1 MATQLLVS
9 PQEYLATTYTDLDRE
24 YVHGEILERSMPTFL
39 HGKVQAMLCILFGA
53 IRKLHSLEIVTEVRH
68 ALQPN
73 ALYRIP
79 DVAVFAG
86 QLPVGPYPST
96 PPLVAIEIA
105 SPDDRLSETLQKF
118 EEYLAWGIANIWLID
133 PEAKKL
139 YIYDATG
146 LHPVQSL
153 PLPQYDFAIT
163 LADLDLQ

>member
-9 PQEYLATTYTDLDRE
+9 PQDYLATTYSDLDRE
-24 YVHGEILERSMPTFL
+24 YVHGEVLERTMPTFL
-39 HGKVQAMLCILFGA
+39 HGKIQALLCILFGA

-68 ALQPN
+68 ALQAN

-86 QLPVGPYPST
+86 QLPEGPYPST
-96 PPLVAIEIA
+96 PPLVAVEIA

-118 EEYLAWGIANIWLID
+118 AEYLAWGIPHIWLID

-139 YIYDATG
+139 YIYDETG
-146 LHPVQSL
+146 LHPVQTL

>member
-24 YVHGEILERSMPTFL
+24 YVHGEILERSMPTLL
-39 HGKVQAMLCILFGA
+39 HGRVQLLVGFLFELLRRHHA
-53 IRKLHSLEIVTEVRH
+53 IFAVSEVRH